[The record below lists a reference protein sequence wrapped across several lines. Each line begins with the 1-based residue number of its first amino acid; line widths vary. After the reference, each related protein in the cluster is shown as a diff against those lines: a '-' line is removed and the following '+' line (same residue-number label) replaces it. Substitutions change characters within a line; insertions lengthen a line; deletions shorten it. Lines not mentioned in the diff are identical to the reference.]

1 MRRLKISTLPETGEK
16 AAALLQSEE
25 PPRATLSLTEGGE
38 DRRGQLGRDATL
50 LPVAVLTTVPFS
62 GAGGAETKHHQTYF
76 QVRSHFLKIHSFH
89 FSKYGPCFSF
99 QQRYASCFL
108 SPQHENNFYA

>member
-1 MRRLKISTLPETGEK
+1 MRRLKLSTLPETGEK
-16 AAALLQSEE
+16 AAVLLQSEE

-62 GAGGAETKHHQTYF
+62 GGGGGAETKHHQTYF
-76 QVRSHFLKIHSFH
+76 QV
-89 FSKYGPCFSF
+89 
-99 QQRYASCFL
+99 
-108 SPQHENNFYA
+108 